1 MDKLIT
7 LDSIRIKEES
17 HDDIRRLAAL
27 GYKPHDIAVS
37 IGLLPEEVLAFSEDA
52 ERIGTTVFSLIRE
65 GILVNR
71 ALPEKALQK
80 VAESGDV
87 EAVKTLLKVQR
98 VHQFERMIDDMDNDE
113 L

>member
-1 MDKLIT
+1 MVKLIT

-17 HDDIRRLAAL
+17 KDDIRRLAAL

-37 IGLLPEEVLAFSEDA
+37 IGLLPEEVLAFAEDA
-52 ERIGTTVFSLIRE
+52 ERIGTTVYSLIRE
-65 GILVNR
+65 GILINR
-71 ALPEKALQK
+71 SLPEKSLQQ

-98 VHQFERMIDDMDNDE
+98 LHAFERMVDDMDNDE
-113 L
+113 V

>member
-1 MDKLIT
+1 M
-7 LDSIRIKEES
+7 
-17 HDDIRRLAAL
+17 
-27 GYKPHDIAVS
+27 
-37 IGLLPEEVLAFSEDA
+37 
-52 ERIGTTVFSLIRE
+52 FSLIRE

-80 VAESGDV
+80 VAEGGDV

-98 VHQFERMIDDMDNDE
+98 IHAFERMIDDMDNDE